1 MQITDAQFE
10 DLLPLY
16 VLGSL
21 ETDELEA
28 MEAYLAA
35 HPEVHADVAEARQV
49 AALLAWTP
57 PQHDPP
63 PALRE
68 RVLRQAQQGARQQ
81 GERVTQ
87 PLSTPS
93 WWQRIG
99 AMLRPPMARVGL
111 LASAAL
117 LAVMLVLGTRTWQ
130 LQQEVQQ
137 QRTRM
142 WQLQQEVQQQQAL
155 IEMFQSPDMQ
165 VASLTAPDV
174 STEARVQIAFDPE
187 GQLAVVVAS
196 NLPQLPASQTYQF
209 WLIGDQPASGGV
221 FQVDERG
228 EGSLVVHADQ
238 PLGQYQSVGV
248 SREPAG
254 GSATPT
260 SDQIVLLR
268 DLPRA
273 E

>member
-1 MQITDAQFE
+1 MQITNAQFD

-21 ETDELEA
+21 EADELAA

-35 HPEVHADVAEARQV
+35 HPEAQAEVAEARQV

-68 RVLRQAQQGARQQ
+68 RVLRQAQPGP
-81 GERVTQ
+81 RVTQ
-87 PLSTPS
+87 PLSAPS
-93 WWQRIG
+93 WWERIG
-99 AMLRPPMARVGL
+99 AALRPPVARIGFVV
-111 LASAAL
+111 SAAL
-117 LAVMLVLGTRTWQ
+117 LAALLLLGTRTWQ
-130 LQQEVQQ
+130 LQQQVQQ
-137 QRTRM
+137 Q
-142 WQLQQEVQQQQAL
+142 QQQVQQQQAL
-155 IEMFQSPDMQ
+155 IDMFQSPNMQ
-165 VASLTAPDV
+165 VASLTPPDV
-174 STEARVQIAFDPE
+174 STDARGQIVFDPE
-187 GQLAVVVAS
+187 GRLAVVVAS
-196 NLPQLPASQTYQF
+196 NLPQLPATQTYQL
-209 WLIGDQPASGGV
+209 WLIGDQPTNGGV

-228 EGSLVVHADQ
+228 EGSLVVNANQ
-238 PLGQYQSVGV
+238 PLGQYQAVGV

-260 SDQIVLLR
+260 PDQIVLLQ

>member
-1 MQITDAQFE
+1 MQITDTQFE

-21 ETDELEA
+21 EADELAE

-35 HPEVHADVAEARQV
+35 HPEVHAEVAKARQV

-68 RVLRQAQQGARQQ
+68 RVLRQAQPSA
-81 GERVTQ
+81 RVTQ

-93 WWQRIG
+93 WWERIS
-99 AMLRPPMARVGL
+99 AALRPPVARAGL
-111 LASAAL
+111 LVSATLLAAL
-117 LAVMLVLGTRTWQ
+117 LVLGTRTWQ
-130 LQQEVQQ
+130 LQQD
-137 QRTRM
+137 
-142 WQLQQEVQQQQAL
+142 VQQQQAL
-155 IEMFQSPDMQ
+155 IEQQQALVEMFRSPDMQ
-165 VASLTAPDV
+165 VASLTPPDGN
-174 STEARVQIAFDPE
+174 TDARVQIAFDPE
-187 GQLAVVVAS
+187 GQLAVMVAS
-196 NLPQLPASQTYQF
+196 DLPQLPARQTYQF
-209 WLIGDQPASGGV
+209 WLISDQPTSGGV
-221 FQVDERG
+221 FQVNELG
-228 EGSLVVHADQ
+228 EGSLVVNAEQ

-254 GSATPT
+254 GSTTPT
-260 SDQIVLLR
+260 PDQIVILD

>member
-1 MQITDAQFE
+1 MQINDAQFE

-21 ETDELEA
+21 EPDELVA
-28 MEAYLAA
+28 MEAYLAE

-68 RVLRQAQQGARQQ
+68 RVLRQAQQGQ
-81 GERVTQ
+81 RVTQ
-87 PLSTPS
+87 PLAAPP
-93 WWQRIG
+93 WWERIS
-99 AMLRPPMARVGL
+99 AVLRPPVARVGL
-111 LASAAL
+111 LMSAAL
-117 LAVMLVLGTRTWQ
+117 LAAVLLLGTRTSQ
-130 LQQEVQQ
+130 LQQQVQQ
-137 QRTRM
+137 Q
-142 WQLQQEVQQQQAL
+142 QQQVQQQQAL
-155 IEMFQSPDMQ
+155 IEMFRSPGMQ
-165 VASLTAPDV
+165 VASLTDPDV
-174 STEARVQIAFDPE
+174 STDPRVQIAFDPE
-187 GQLAVVVAS
+187 GRLAVVVAS

-209 WLIGDQPASGGV
+209 WLIGDQPVSGGV

-228 EGSLVVHADQ
+228 EGSLVVNTDQ
-238 PLGQYQSVGV
+238 PLAEYQSAGV

-254 GSATPT
+254 GSAAPT
-260 SDQIVLLR
+260 SDQIVVLQ
-268 DLPRA
+268 DLPRP

>member
-1 MQITDAQFE
+1 MQLTDAQFE

-21 ETDELEA
+21 EADELVA

-35 HPEVHADVAEARQV
+35 HPEVHTEVAEARQV

-68 RVLRQAQQGARQQ
+68 RVLGQAQQSVRAI
-81 GERVTQ
+81 Q

-93 WWQRIG
+93 LWQRIG
-99 AMLRPPMARVGL
+99 AALRPPVARVGL
-111 LASAAL
+111 LVSAAL
-117 LAVMLVLGTRTWQ
+117 LAALLLLGTRTWQ

-137 QRTRM
+137 Q
-142 WQLQQEVQQQQAL
+142 QALIEQQQAL
-155 IEMFQSPDMQ
+155 VEQQQALVEMFRSPDMQ

-174 STEARVQIAFDPE
+174 STEARIQIAFDPE
-187 GQLAVVVAS
+187 GRLAVMVAS
-196 NLPQLPASQTYQF
+196 NLPQLPATQTYQF

-221 FQVDERG
+221 FQVNELG
-228 EGSLVVHADQ
+228 EGSLVVNADQ

-260 SDQIVLLR
+260 SDQIVVLG